1 MFKDS
6 TRGIMESGR
15 NATGADPDVW
25 KGGGG
30 GGKC

>member
-6 TRGIMESGR
+6 TRCIMESGL

-25 KGGGG
+25 KRGGGG
-30 GGKC
+30 